1 MKPGRLI
8 VGLAVVFI
16 TTGCATLPRPPSYPT
31 EPTVMFRSTVDMP
44 ALPPEPT
51 MAQVPE
57 PLESFVGIRYVPT
70 STAAATVGD
79 IEVVVEPSKLGIIRT
94 TDFKNEPLLIQPA
107 GLIAWIVVRNQSSH
121 IVDLGQSLLQFED
134 DKGNEYAIEEG
145 GWTGFTLA
153 FIDLICESYAREAS
167 ALSDRYR
174 RSLDPLLVDA
184 RARVAAGRTPPATA
198 RRSSCCSWP
207 RARAPSFSART
218 RSARAS
224 RSRAR
229 TSSGTSSITWC
240 STRAI
245 AGRRIVAK
253 RQARAEADRRLEQ
266 AARSF
271 EAEMRTRIDAVRAR
285 LLSEIETRRAEW
297 KKAVESLPLE
307 ATKVVQG
314 NGRFNP
320 IVIPPGKHR
329 TVFVPGIRTTALSDR
344 GPAGGPERLVLK
356 LYDLPAQTDQAARV
370 VGRSNLEFS
379 LHSEPVHVFFKE

>member
-153 FIDLICESYAREAS
+153 FIDLVCESYAREAS

-184 RARVAAGRTPPATA
+184 RARVAAAQRQNDEDLSRYVRFIQEMHMPLWAVYVDQVKTWNRLPGLMGLGDPKQVDATLN
-198 RRSSCCSWP
+198 P
-207 RARAPSFSART
+207 E
-218 RSARAS
+218 
-224 RSRAR
+224 
-229 TSSGTSSITWC
+229 
-240 STRAI
+240 
-245 AGRRIVAK
+245 RRIVAK

-271 EAEMRTRIDAVRAR
+271 EAEMRTRIDAVRAQ
-285 LLSEIETRRAEW
+285 LLGEIETRRAEW